1 MTRLSYASS
10 FLASSKLLAKLSCSV
25 PCLHSFTATLV
36 WRKFCSRP
44 WIWIRKINQSLSN
57 TSKTCW
63 FTRPV
68 ACKWKPCCCYRCKAR
83 IKKNVKTDSNQ
94 KWNASGKL
102 ERIIILHNQILK
114 ISRRYQGI
122 MEKWTNKLRG
132 NTWCKKISRYSG
144 VQKTEATG
152 NYAFPDLKI
161 VTQSKNWLF
170 CYFFSPSHPCIRMHI
185 LQTILNTFPEVPTR
199 RICLTIKSFYSR
211 WSIPLFSGP

>member
-102 ERIIILHNQILK
+102 ERKRILHNQILK
-114 ISRRYQGI
+114 ISRRYQGV
-122 MEKWTNKLRG
+122 MGKWKNKLRG
-132 NTWCKKISRYSG
+132 NTWDKKNIEVLCHTENRCNWKLRISRLENCYTEQELVILLLLQPFTPLHQNAHSPNYS
-144 VQKTEATG
+144 QYISWSADKE
-152 NYAFPDLKI
+152 N
-161 VTQSKNWLF
+161 LF
-170 CYFFSPSHPCIRMHI
+170 NNQE
-185 LQTILNTFPEVPTR
+185 LL
-199 RICLTIKSFYSR
+199 
-211 WSIPLFSGP
+211 